1 MGALSLAAAWH
12 SRSGWALGLRAQLP
26 VVSALVTH
34 APQGSANAWPTL
46 VGAEV
51 GHSLGRESWVVHPDV
66 GLGVGAMLLHLDG
79 DAKAPFDSGS
89 ADVWMTAVLA
99 RGGLAVKIAG
109 PLRLRADVSLGGG
122 AAAGDRGVPPGGEWD
137 GGSSGDVGAVHVR
150 GWGGAGGRVKLPR
163 FPGQVVKAYAAFF
176 FSKQSSN
183 DSGVAYP
190 SSECERRRL

>member
-12 SRSGWALGLRAQLP
+12 STSGWALGLRAQLP

-51 GHSLGRESWVVHPDV
+51 GHSLGRASWVVHPDV

-79 DAKAPFDSGS
+79 NANSPFDPAS

-109 PLRLRADVSLGGG
+109 PLRLRADVSLG
-122 AAAGDRGVPPGGEWD
+122 AALPQGTVVFPP
-137 GGSSGDVGAVHVR
+137 VGNGTAVQVATW
-150 GWGGAGGRVKLPR
+150 GPFMFAGGAGLEVGLW
-163 FPGQVVKAYAAFF
+163 
-176 FSKQSSN
+176 
-183 DSGVAYP
+183 
-190 SSECERRRL
+190 